1 MTTHLLVAGVRISPK
16 MDSGDPLPVE
26 TARKTRKP
34 LVRERPAKKFDVRY
48 SSRYGRSEKRVLP
61 LIEYVRPAGRGGKG
75 PASVYA
81 KGLGESHQG
90 DKWLTSHN
98 KQSDRLLRNNPSPRK
113 ISSLFNKVLVVK
125 HYPYF
130 V

>member
-1 MTTHLLVAGVRISPK
+1 VCCAPFRPLSAFDLGEQVAQRRRRQFVRTCVFEYLLNV
-16 MDSGDPLPVE
+16 
-26 TARKTRKP
+26 
-34 LVRERPAKKFDVRY
+34 
-48 SSRYGRSEKRVLP
+48 GRSEKRVLP

-98 KQSDRLLRNNPSPRK
+98 KQSDRLLRNNPKPEK
-113 ISSLFNKVLVVK
+113 N
-125 HYPYF
+125 F
-130 V
+130 VSF